1 MRTSFLIGH
10 DRTAM
15 AACREV
21 MAVCI
26 DLAAE
31 LFFEDGDHYDEV
43 HTTPKGSA
51 RIGRYL
57 FEKLKDVIE

>member
-1 MRTSFLIGH
+1 
-10 DRTAM
+10 M